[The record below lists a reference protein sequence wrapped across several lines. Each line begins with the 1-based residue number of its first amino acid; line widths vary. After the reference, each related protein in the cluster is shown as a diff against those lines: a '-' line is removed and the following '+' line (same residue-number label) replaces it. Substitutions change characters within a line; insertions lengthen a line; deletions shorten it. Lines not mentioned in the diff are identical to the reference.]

1 MGVFLK
7 KHAYIL
13 CIVIFATIVAAGGA
27 GIIAR
32 FRGNPVIN
40 EVCTSNVSCCE
51 DANGQF
57 PDWIELYNPTDADI
71 DLSGYIVNKSS
82 ELKKEKFI
90 IPEGTILSPGS
101 FYLFDPGF
109 SMSSE
114 GSGVNLL
121 DRDKHY
127 IDHVDVPRLKY
138 DTTYSRIS
146 DGAIGWEIKSPT
158 PGYSNTEGEPLQPVI
173 EGGVRMSE
181 EPGFYGSDIDVKLK
195 ATNWGRKI
203 YYTTDGSD
211 PRTNGILYEGPIH
224 ISDRTSED
232 NVYSAIKEVSESYMS
247 GESSVPSYKVDK
259 CTVIAAVASDWLGRY
274 TDVTYGSY
282 FVGYDKKSAYDGIT
296 VVSASADPDDLF
308 SHDDGILVLGNDYDE
323 FVEAGM
329 PDEYDGSN
337 ANFTRRGRRSER
349 EINLEI
355 FDEERRNVLDTRVG
369 VRIKGLSSR
378 WDVQKSFN
386 LTFRMAYSGD
396 DRAEFSTGGKDYDR
410 HSLSLDKCGQDT
422 ATKMCDILMERCM
435 SGTDCV
441 TNDGVPCCLFLNG
454 EYWGFYWL
462 MDRIDESYIADE
474 YGVNEEDVE
483 IVDSEDFEPLGLNWE
498 IENFDRDALIDYYA
512 ANIIVAHDGDWPGFN
527 VRMWKTGSDEGVPFG
542 DGRLRPVI
550 FDMNSRSMQS
560 PDYDV
565 TEYLMEWY
573 PFINV
578 SEDPEFRTDLV
589 ARIDEM
595 CADEFETD
603 KMLAM
608 IDGLYDEMK
617 DQMILDKMR
626 YTDCSADE
634 AKARFDESVD
644 VLRRFFEKRQD
655 YLKGYNEKYLAAD

>member
-1 MGVFLK
+1 MAVFLK

-13 CIVIFATIVAAGGA
+13 CIAIFAAIVAAGGA

-40 EVCTSNVSCCE
+40 EVCTSNVASCE
-51 DANGQF
+51 DENGNF
-57 PDWIELYNPTDADI
+57 PDWIEIYNPTDHDI

-82 ELKKEKFI
+82 ELKKDKFI

-109 SMSSE
+109 SMSSK

-121 DRDKHY
+121 DRDNHY
-127 IDHVDVPRLKY
+127 IDHVDVPSLKY

-146 DGAIGWEIKSPT
+146 DAAIGWEIKSPT
-158 PGYSNTEGEPLQPVI
+158 PGYSNSEGEVLQPVI
-173 EGGVRMSE
+173 EGAVRPGV
-181 EPGFYGSDIDVKLK
+181 EPGFYDSDIDVELK
-195 ATNWGRKI
+195 ASNWGRKI

-211 PRTNGILYEGPIH
+211 PRTNGILYEGPIRV
-224 ISDRTSED
+224 SDRTDND

-247 GESSVPSYKVDK
+247 GEVSVPSYKVDK
-259 CTVIAAVASDWLGRY
+259 CTVISAVAQDFLGRY
-274 TDVTYGSY
+274 TDVSYSTY
-282 FVGYDKKSAYDGIT
+282 FIGYDNRKAYDGIT
-296 VVSASADPDDLF
+296 VISASADPDDLF
-308 SHDDGILVLGNDYDE
+308 GHEDGIMVLGSDYDE
-323 FVEAGM
+323 FVESGM
-329 PDEYDGSN
+329 PDEYEGSN

-355 FDEERRNVLDTRVG
+355 FDTGRSKVLDSRAG

-378 WDVQKSFN
+378 WDLQKSFN
-386 LTFRMAYSGD
+386 LTFRTAYSGE
-396 DRAEFSTGGKDYDR
+396 DRAKFTTGGREYDR

-435 SGTDCV
+435 SDTDCV
-441 TNDGVPCCLFLNG
+441 TNDGVPCCLFING

-474 YGVNEEDVE
+474 YDVNREDVE
-483 IVDSEDFEPLGLNWE
+483 IVDSEEFEFLGLNWD
-498 IENFDRDALIDYYA
+498 IDSFDRDALIDYYA
-512 ANIIVAHDGDWPGFN
+512 ANIIVAHDGDWPAFN
-527 VRMWKTGSDEGVPFG
+527 VRMWKTGSDEGTLFG
-542 DGRLRPVI
+542 DGKLRPVI

-565 TEYLMEWY
+565 TEYLMQWY
-573 PFINV
+573 PFMNV
-578 SEDPEFRTDLV
+578 SEDPQFRSDLV
-589 ARIDEM
+589 ERIDRM
-595 CADEFETD
+595 CGDEFETD
-603 KMLAM
+603 KMIRM
-608 IDGLYDEMK
+608 IDSLYDEMC

-634 AKARFDESVD
+634 AKAQFDESVD
-644 VLRRFFEKRQD
+644 ALRRFFMTRQD
-655 YLKGYNEKYLAAD
+655 YLKGYNEEYLGLD